1 MLSGIDSMQEAI
13 EKLKNAPNKREFDSV
28 KDAVQTYMSR
38 VGMQTESAELERR
51 AFYFPNEYSDK
62 DAGEKLEEAKNRT
75 VQYLFELM
83 GKTPEDDSI
92 LLRILENFHLFLEAL
107 WERVPNKR
115 GGIQPVQLNA
125 VRIKNEYDVQHLLY
139 AYLKPLYPAA
149 RAEVSEDT
157 GYEAVRPDIRLDD
170 DRVIEV
176 KCSRSEMKEKKLIE
190 EIEADMVHY
199 RASHIYFFVYDKEKI
214 IENPKI
220 FKNTYENKI
229 KEKQVCIIIHQPKR
243 L

>member
-1 MLSGIDSMQEAI
+1 MLSGIDSMEAI

-28 KDAVQTYMSR
+28 KDAVQAYMNGI
-38 VGMQTESAELERR
+38 GMQTESAELERR
-51 AFYFPNEYSDK
+51 AFYFP
-62 DAGEKLEEAKNRT
+62 
-75 VQYLFELM
+75 
-83 GKTPEDDSI
+83 
-92 LLRILENFHLFLEAL
+92 
-107 WERVPNKR
+107 R
-115 GGIQPVQLNA
+115 GGIQPAQLNA